1 MQVNCI
7 HNHNIVSVAVAVLRY
22 TDKFLVAKRHMHQ
35 HQGGKWEFIGG
46 KIDANESAKQALMR
60 EVNEEIGLSLN
71 TDQLVLFSFIV
82 IYPN

>member
-35 HQGGKWEFIGG
+35 HQGVSGNLLG
-46 KIDANESAKQALMR
+46 
-60 EVNEEIGLSLN
+60 
-71 TDQLVLFSFIV
+71 
-82 IYPN
+82 

>member
-35 HQGGKWEFIGG
+35 HQGGRVG
-46 KIDANESAKQALMR
+46 
-60 EVNEEIGLSLN
+60 
-71 TDQLVLFSFIV
+71 
-82 IYPN
+82 IYWG

>member
-35 HQGGKWEFIGG
+35 HQGGKWEFIGVR
-46 KIDANESAKQALMR
+46 LMQT
-60 EVNEEIGLSLN
+60 NL
-71 TDQLVLFSFIV
+71 
-82 IYPN
+82 PNRR